1 MSLPVLQFAQLS
13 GTSSVLYPR
22 SRYTYLVVARSG
34 AAEVSLVGLEE
45 AASGILIYTYDV
57 RVDTLSLAPLS
68 AAEVASLTAE
78 VAAALS
84 EPGATVTAGQLLVRD
99 VSKASISGRIVSA

>member
-1 MSLPVLQFAQLS
+1 MSLPVLQFARLS
-13 GTSSVLYPR
+13 GSELVLYPHG
-22 SRYTYLVVARSG
+22 RYTYLVIARSG
-34 AAEVSLVGLEE
+34 ATDVSLVGLEE
-45 AASGILIYTYDV
+45 AASGILNYTYDV

-84 EPGATVTAGQLLVRD
+84 ESGAPVTAGQLIVRD
-99 VSKASISGRIVSA
+99 VFKASIAGRIESA